1 MSTLTWI
8 TPPGS
13 IAALNAG
20 IPVTVQVQAFDT
32 SNSGHTIS
40 YNVISGSLPTGMSL
54 SSSGTIS
61 GTPTYTGVDNT
72 ITYNFVIRA
81 LTTDLVVLDGAFS
94 MVLHSSTINNLAWV
108 TPGGNLGTVP
118 DGEYYSLPLVAEST
132 DGSSITYSFVSG
144 ELPPG
149 MQIIKS
155 GALQGVPVITTA
167 VLTDQSLTYRFTIRA
182 TSSSGLVRDQA
193 FNLTITNVESPVIQP
208 SIAFLGD
215 IFDGSYYHEQLS
227 VEELNSNAVI
237 AWSLVDGV
245 LPPGVTLSSTGLLS
259 GFVQP
264 IGGTSVNGP
273 NGYDGET
280 IVSGVVI
287 AEQDYGATPF
297 DFTTTSQSL
306 SYSFTVQAFD
316 GANYAKQKY
325 ILSVISRQDWTADN
339 DFAGSIN
346 DTYIT
351 VDATGIYTPVFL
363 NASTTLPPARQNAHY
378 AYRLLGYDYQGDAVT
393 YNIANDAGTFDAYV
407 AGADLG
413 FDNLPFD
420 HTATTSVAN
429 NTNLP
434 GLVLDPTTGWVYGI
448 VSPQTSALTVYT
460 FGVQLSKT
468 HSGPTYWAANN
479 NTTYGTYT
487 TISPSKYFNITVY
500 GDVNNTIKWNGSSNL
515 GTIANGTV
523 SELFVSAT
531 STEGYPLSYS
541 LVDAAGISCALPQG
555 LTLLSDGTISG
566 RVSFETFTIDGT
578 ASTPTT
584 FDSVG
589 TTFDHTYKFFVQA
602 STPSS
607 NAVIVQEFTVV
618 VTVGDNRP
626 YINAYVHALPSS
638 SERKIFNSIVSNTEI
653 FNPAYLYRPKD
664 PWFGAQNQL
673 SMLFATGLHAE
684 DADAFETAIELN
696 HFTKVYEFGDIKTAV
711 VLDNNFDVK
720 YEVVYVEML
729 DPELNS
735 SGQGPGLEINLS
747 NEIVNPYID
756 AAGNSFTV
764 LYPNT
769 SQDMLQRL
777 INGIGYQ
784 DQSTLPSWMTSNQP
798 GTTAGSNFS
807 PPLGYTR
814 AVVLAYT
821 LPNTSSLIAYRLKNA
836 GVNFNQIKFKV
847 DRYELDNYYTT
858 NYNFT
863 SNSFATSTETTFDAL
878 TKQVGAIVA
887 SVNYAVSIPF
897 DQINGRN
904 VEYIINNGGLDG
916 VTDFGDGDTL
926 IFYQQE
932 NFTPITPYDGWVNY
946 SDGFIGNNIVTGAT
960 GYGSEAYDVYS
971 IIPGYNE
978 TAQANDTFTGDGIS
992 TTYRITQ
999 TITNT
1004 NQVNVYVNNQLQNP
1018 TSYIVSGQLLS
1029 FNIAPG
1035 NTVPKLSNASI
1046 VVYNG
1051 TNEQGFSGNG
1061 VQTTFSL
1068 NSVVSV
1074 APGPNKVYV
1083 NGVLQSTANYSVV
1096 GNSLTFAT
1104 APPLVQ
1110 GANILPTISVIST
1123 TSTVN
1128 ERGGIWQINIVNG
1141 IVNLSFVR
1149 VINVNQRLRVLD
1161 GKSHNGSTVYYNPN
1175 LSNGQTVP
1183 AYSTYTLITN
1193 QTVNKTTFNN
1203 NTTRFYSYRDQYY
1216 TPGENAKY
1224 IKFPQYGAFN

>member
-13 IAALNAG
+13 IAVLNAG
-20 IPVTVQVQAFDT
+20 IPVTVQIQAFDT

-40 YNVISGSLPTGMSL
+40 YNIISGSLPTGMTL

-61 GTPTYTGVDNT
+61 GTPTYTGADNT
-72 ITYNFVIRA
+72 ITYNFIVRA
-81 LTTDLVVLDGAFS
+81 LTSDLAILDGAFS
-94 MVLHSSTINNLAWV
+94 VVLHSSTINNLSWV

-132 DGSSITYSFVSG
+132 DGSSIIYSFVSG

-155 GALQGVPVITTA
+155 GALQGVPVITTS

-182 TSSSGLVRDQA
+182 TSSSGLIRDQS

-208 SIAFLGD
+208 STEFLGD

-237 AWSLVDGV
+237 NWSLVDGA
-245 LPPGVTLSSTGLLS
+245 LPLGITLSSTGLLS

-264 IGGTSVNGP
+264 IAGTSVNGP

-280 IVSGVVI
+280 IVSGVVV

-339 DFAGSIN
+339 DFSGSIN
-346 DTYIT
+346 DTYLT
-351 VDATGIYTPVFL
+351 VDATGIYAPVFL
-363 NASTTLPPARQNAHY
+363 NTSTTLPPARQNAHY
-378 AYRLLGYDYQGDAVT
+378 AYQLLGYDYQGDAVT
-393 YNIANDAGTFDAYV
+393 YNIANDSGTFDAYV

-413 FDNLPFD
+413 FDYLPFD

-434 GLVLDPTTGWVYGI
+434 GLVLDPTTGWIYGI

-468 HSGPTYWAANN
+468 HTGPTYWAGNN

-487 TISPSKYFNITVY
+487 SISPSKYFNITVY

-531 STEGYPLSYS
+531 STEGYPLTYS

-578 ASTPTT
+578 SSTPTT
-584 FDSVG
+584 FDSVN
-589 TTFDHTYKFFVQA
+589 TTFDHTYNFFVQA
-602 STPSS
+602 STPNS

-618 VTVGDNRP
+618 VTVEDQRP

-638 SERKIFNSIVSNTEI
+638 NERKIFNSIVSNTEI
-653 FNPAYLYRPKD
+653 FNPAYLYRPND

-684 DADAFETAIELN
+684 DADAFETAIALN

-711 VLDNNFDVK
+711 VLDDNFDVK

-729 DPELNS
+729 DPELDSN
-735 SGQGPGLEINLS
+735 GQGPGLEIKLS

-756 AAGNSFTV
+756 AEGNSFTV

-777 INGIGYQ
+777 INGI
-784 DQSTLPSWMTSNQP
+784 
-798 GTTAGSNFS
+798 
-807 PPLGYTR
+807 
-814 AVVLAYT
+814 
-821 LPNTSSLIAYRLKNA
+821 
-836 GVNFNQIKFKV
+836 
-847 DRYELDNYYTT
+847 
-858 NYNFT
+858 
-863 SNSFATSTETTFDAL
+863 
-878 TKQVGAIVA
+878 
-887 SVNYAVSIPF
+887 
-897 DQINGRN
+897 
-904 VEYIINNGGLDG
+904 
-916 VTDFGDGDTL
+916 
-926 IFYQQE
+926 
-932 NFTPITPYDGWVNY
+932 
-946 SDGFIGNNIVTGAT
+946 
-960 GYGSEAYDVYS
+960 
-971 IIPGYNE
+971 
-978 TAQANDTFTGDGIS
+978 
-992 TTYRITQ
+992 
-999 TITNT
+999 
-1004 NQVNVYVNNQLQNP
+1004 
-1018 TSYIVSGQLLS
+1018 
-1029 FNIAPG
+1029 
-1035 NTVPKLSNASI
+1035 
-1046 VVYNG
+1046 
-1051 TNEQGFSGNG
+1051 
-1061 VQTTFSL
+1061 
-1068 NSVVSV
+1068 
-1074 APGPNKVYV
+1074 
-1083 NGVLQSTANYSVV
+1083 
-1096 GNSLTFAT
+1096 
-1104 APPLVQ
+1104 
-1110 GANILPTISVIST
+1110 
-1123 TSTVN
+1123 
-1128 ERGGIWQINIVNG
+1128 
-1141 IVNLSFVR
+1141 
-1149 VINVNQRLRVLD
+1149 
-1161 GKSHNGSTVYYNPN
+1161 
-1175 LSNGQTVP
+1175 
-1183 AYSTYTLITN
+1183 
-1193 QTVNKTTFNN
+1193 
-1203 NTTRFYSYRDQYY
+1203 
-1216 TPGENAKY
+1216 
-1224 IKFPQYGAFN
+1224 